1 MPLQRR
7 GRVDVLAARVSWLD
21 RYRRA
26 LSLATAAVLAPLLM
40 SRVADALGTE
50 WPPVHATLLA
60 VMLGVIAWWLIE
72 VSLVYVTALWET
84 EHDRLLRDRGLPRA
98 VLLKTRS

>member
-1 MPLQRR
+1 MPPQRR
-7 GRVDVLAARVSWLD
+7 GRVDVLAARVGWLD
-21 RYRRA
+21 RHRRT
-26 LSLATAAVLAPLLM
+26 LSLAAAAVVAPILM
-40 SRVADALGTE
+40 AQVAEALGTD
-50 WPPVHATLLA
+50 WPPVHAALLA

-98 VLLKTRS
+98 VLLKARS